1 MGCSRIIAGTRV
13 KAPPGQAHEE
23 HLNQLFSRA
32 NLFCGSQQR
41 KGYFDDSQKAST
53 PARVGATME
62 MARGGLRHA
71 REKREREDFVS
82 DLIREI
88 PPNFFKRKQY
98 FSERNE
104 NSDFQN
110 YRPKKET

>member
-1 MGCSRIIAGTRV
+1 
-13 KAPPGQAHEE
+13 
-23 HLNQLFSRA
+23 
-32 NLFCGSQQR
+32 
-41 KGYFDDSQKAST
+41 
-53 PARVGATME
+53 ME